1 MYSTW
6 LQRKYGW
13 GILWDARHDI
23 NFTFV
28 EVDKYEGEGTGPA
41 YSINQCKEH
50 LKDHLFGVTSVT
62 IISDELPNIESNW
75 LGVYPTDMHELF
87 GNG

>member
-1 MYSTW
+1 MIDKTPKEYDIVVQHLVTKEVW
-6 LQRKYGW
+6 LGNIVGY
-13 GILWDARHDI
+13 ARHDI

-50 LKDHLFGVTSVT
+50 LKDHLFG
-62 IISDELPNIESNW
+62 LQHYYY
-75 LGVYPTDMHELF
+75 LR
-87 GNG
+87 